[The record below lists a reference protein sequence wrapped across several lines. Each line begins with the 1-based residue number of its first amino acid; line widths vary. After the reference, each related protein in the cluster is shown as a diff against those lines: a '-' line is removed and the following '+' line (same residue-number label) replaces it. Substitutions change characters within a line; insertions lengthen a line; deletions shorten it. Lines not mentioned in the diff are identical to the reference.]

1 METAAPRHSR
11 TALAL
16 RILAAALVVVVAI
29 ALRDL
34 VDEEHGPSPT
44 DGSRVVEFSIDSKLL
59 GKEMP
64 VEVVIPPGAQDGRR
78 SLLVFLHG
86 RSEDEN
92 SYLVEPMFRALR
104 REGGKAPVVAFP
116 QGGPDSYWHDR
127 DDGEW
132 GSYVSEELIPELVE
146 RFEIE
151 PERVAI
157 GGISMGG
164 FGAYDIARLDPEL
177 FCAVG
182 GHSPAVWE
190 SSSDTAPG
198 AFDDD
203 GDFSRHDVISAV
215 GPPASPLAG
224 KRVWIDFG
232 DEDPFIDA
240 DQALIQSLEA
250 GGADVRTFEGQGEHE
265 TSYWNDNWH
274 RYMNFYAHALKACQT
289 DGKSDRAKD
298 GKKAGK
304 KSGDEE

>member
-1 METAAPRHSR
+1 MESAAPRHSR

-16 RILAAALVVVVAI
+16 RILAAALVVVVAV

-34 VDEEHGPSPT
+34 VDDERGPSPT
-44 DGSRVVEFSIDSKLL
+44 DGSRVTDFSVDSKLL
-59 GKEMP
+59 GREMP

-86 RSEDEN
+86 RGEDET
-92 SYLVEPMFRALR
+92 SYLVEPMFEALR

-116 QGGPDSYWHDR
+116 EGDPDSYWHDR
-127 DDGEW
+127 DSGEW
-132 GSYVSEELIPELVE
+132 GSYVSEELIPALVE

-164 FGAYDIARLDPEL
+164 FGAYDIARLDPDL
-177 FCAVG
+177 FCSVG
-182 GHSPAVWE
+182 GHSPAIWE
-190 SSSDTAPG
+190 SGSDTAPG

-203 GDFSRHDVISAV
+203 GDFSRHNVIEAV

-240 DQALIQSLEA
+240 DESLIDVARGGRRRCPDLRGPGRPRDVVLERQLA
-250 GGADVRTFEGQGEHE
+250 PLHELLRRTP
-265 TSYWNDNWH
+265 
-274 RYMNFYAHALKACQT
+274 
-289 DGKSDRAKD
+289 
-298 GKKAGK
+298 
-304 KSGDEE
+304 

>member
-1 METAAPRHSR
+1 MEPAAPRYSR

-16 RILAAALVVVVAI
+16 RILAAALVVVVAV

-34 VDEEHGPSPT
+34 VEDEPTPSET
-44 DGSRVVEFSIDSKLL
+44 GGSRVIDYSVDSTLL
-59 GKEMP
+59 GKQMP

-92 SYLVEPMFRALR
+92 SYLVEPMFKALR
-104 REGGKAPVVAFP
+104 RERGKAPVVAFP

-127 DDGEW
+127 NDGDW
-132 GSYVSEELIPELVE
+132 GSYVSEELIPDLVD

-177 FCAVG
+177 FCSVG

-198 AFDDD
+198 AFDSDD
-203 GDFSRHDVISAV
+203 DFDRHDVISLI
-215 GPPASPLAG
+215 GPPSSPLAG
-224 KRVWIDFG
+224 KRVWVDFG
-232 DEDPFIDA
+232 DEDPFA
-240 DQALIQSLEA
+240 NANRALIDSLEA
-250 GGADVRTFEGQGEHE
+250 SGADVRVYEGDGAHE
-265 TSYWNDNWH
+265 TSYWNGNWT
-274 RYMNFYAHALKACQT
+274 RYMHFYARSLKACQT
-289 DGKSDRAKD
+289 DGKSDRTKAD
-298 GKKAGK
+298 KKG
-304 KSGDEE
+304 SGAE